1 MTKQETT
8 DRLKGK
14 HALSMKDLR
23 KFVESNPQIEDS
35 TPVLIER
42 VEDRYFDGV
51 ELPNGGKSEGWNVY
65 KHEGFHYKQ
74 ALQYNK
80 DISNCK
86 EVLLRGNSDEID
98 DLPYTPEWIEQVD
111 IWSEETLDSM
121 KEQFYSGHCIVD
133 NDGLVLIYSHY

>member
-1 MTKQETT
+1 MTKQETI

-23 KFVESNPQIEDS
+23 KFVEMNPQIEDN

-42 VEDRYFDGV
+42 VEDRYF
-51 ELPNGGKSEGWNVY
+51 EKNGWEVFKN
-65 KHEGFHYKQ
+65 EGFHYKQ
-74 ALQYNK
+74 ALKYNE
-80 DISNCK
+80 DISKGK
-86 EVLLRGNSDEID
+86 EVLLRGNSDEIEE
-98 DLPYTPEWIEQVD
+98 LEYESQFIEQAEL
-111 IWSEETLDSM
+111 WSDEILDSV